1 MRTLVLSSFLLVF
14 SASAQTIPANLKA
27 DLQKSLVG
35 DWTGVLEYRDYSEP
49 VTSTKREKLPTWLSI
64 STAGTAESWHY
75 IYDDGPSKVVEE
87 TDTVAFDPAASTYSE
102 ADDDKPAQ
110 VFKVT
115 GFETLTN
122 GRGQLVLT
130 GSGTENDKPSEMR
143 ITLTIRRN
151 LLEILEETRPAGS
164 AEAFAFRHAFRFT
177 RAKPPAVTAARH

>member
-1 MRTLVLSSFLLVF
+1 MRPLVLGTLLLAF
-14 SASAQTIPANLKA
+14 TASAQTTPANPQA
-27 DLQKSLVG
+27 DLQKSLAG

-64 STAGTAESWHY
+64 STAGAAQSWHY

-102 ADDDKPAQ
+102 SDGNKPPQ
-110 VFKVT
+110 IFKVS
-115 GFETLTN
+115 GFNALTS
-122 GRGQLVLT
+122 GRGQLELS

-164 AEAFAFRHAFRFT
+164 SDAFAFRHAFRFT
-177 RAKPPAVTAARH
+177 RATPPAVTAARH